1 MKHRVV
7 LTALFIL
14 SLLCMSTYAATQ
26 QSAEQVV
33 REAVQQATAKL
44 NAEKDQLKA
53 HPNRIYD
60 LIQAMVVP
68 HFNFPLIAR
77 LVLGRSTWDG
87 ATAQQK
93 KEFIHEFTTLLVRT
107 YAKALQEYSDQNV
120 VFLPVKNSPDSKLV
134 EIKTE
139 VTGKTSS
146 KKTPINYRMYYSDG
160 NWKVLDLVVDGI
172 SLVNSYRGEYASIV
186 RQDGLDGL
194 IAKMKAKNA
203 GPTTPQ

>member
-7 LTALFIL
+7 LTAFFIS
-14 SLLCMSTYAATQ
+14 SLLCINIYAATQ

-33 REAVQQATAKL
+33 REAVQETTAKL
-44 NAEKDQLKA
+44 NAEKSVLKT
-53 HPNRIYD
+53 HPDRIYD
-60 LIQAMVVP
+60 LIQSMVVP
-68 HFNFPLIAR
+68 HFNFPLISR
-77 LVLGRSTWDG
+77 LVLGRTTWDE

-120 VFLPVKNSPDSKLV
+120 VFLPAKNSSNSRLV

-146 KKTPINYRMYYSDG
+146 KKTPINYRMYLSDG
-160 NWKVLDLVVDGI
+160 SWKVLDLVVDGI

-186 RQDGLDGL
+186 RQSGLDGL
-194 IAKMKAKNA
+194 IAKMKEKNA
-203 GPTTPQ
+203 APGTSQ